1 MILIDLQKV
10 FDTIDYEILLQKL
23 KAIRFSES
31 TIALWFKSYISERI
45 FLAKIEKKLS
55 DFGKISCGVPQGSTV
70 GPLWILVT
78 VNNVREAVTS
88 TLLLYADDSC
98 NQYSYTNLRMSWKS
112 KNDLMKTS
120 KILVTGFLIANC
132 IFIFVSIRQNQTFLH
147 VNGKPRISIF
157 TIYTTACSR
166 IPNIIF
172 FAYAIYFWTLNIYGY
187 STFDLNYIFYHQT
200 YNYIRMIHTLLM
212 FSIQLFLS

>member
-1 MILIDLQKV
+1 MTKQMPFYWMNLYYITIEAIMRQSFNKSMLVLADEVLKGFDNGLLNRMILIDLQKV

-78 VNNVREAVTS
+78 VNNVREAATS
-88 TLLLYADDSC
+88 TCRTPVDSGH
-98 NQYSYTNLRMSWKS
+98 R
-112 KNDLMKTS
+112 
-120 KILVTGFLIANC
+120 
-132 IFIFVSIRQNQTFLH
+132 
-147 VNGKPRISIF
+147 
-157 TIYTTACSR
+157 
-166 IPNIIF
+166 
-172 FAYAIYFWTLNIYGY
+172 
-187 STFDLNYIFYHQT
+187 
-200 YNYIRMIHTLLM
+200 
-212 FSIQLFLS
+212 